1 VDGVSTGKV
10 SFEMTGP
17 DEAVAEAEGLRRARA
32 GDPDAFRQLTE
43 PYGGEL
49 RVHCYRMLG
58 SLQDA
63 EDALQETMV
72 AAWRGLAG
80 FEGRS
85 SVRTWLYRI
94 ATNRCLN
101 ARRSRSRRREL
112 PPMPE
117 LPPPTRMAEPLWVQP
132 FPDALL
138 EGVADRA
145 PGPEARYEMRES
157 MELAFITAL
166 SRLPPRQR
174 AALVLRDVLGF
185 SVPEVATMLDA
196 GAVSTKSALQR
207 ARATLARR
215 AEADARVAP
224 PPASSTAERRVVR
237 RLADA
242 IEAGDVAGVVA
253 LLADDAWLTMPPQPF
268 EYQGRGAIASFLR
281 HRFDTQAHP
290 QRVVPTR
297 ANTAPALACYFQE
310 PSADAARAYG
320 LLVLTLSGQQISA
333 LTWFADT
340 TAFASFGLPLTL
352 PTRLTSTDS
361 MRTNER

>member
-1 VDGVSTGKV
+1 VHGVSTGKV
-10 SFEMTGP
+10 FFEMTGS
-17 DEAVAEAEGLRRARA
+17 DEAVAEAEGLHRARA
-32 GDPDAFRQLTE
+32 GDADAFRQLTE
-43 PYGGEL
+43 PYGAEL

-63 EDALQETMV
+63 DDALQETMV
-72 AAWRGLAG
+72 AAWRGVAG

-112 PPMPE
+112 QPMPE
-117 LPPPTRMAEPLWVQP
+117 APPPTRMAEPLWVQP

-138 EGVADRA
+138 EGVPDRA

-185 SVPEVATMLDA
+185 SVSEVAAMLDA
-196 GAVSTKSALQR
+196 GEVSTTRALQR
-207 ARATLARR
+207 ARATVARR
-215 AEADARVAP
+215 LEGDAREP
-224 PPASSTAERRVVR
+224 PPSANSSAERRLVQ

-242 IEAGDVAGVVA
+242 IEAGDVAGVVE
-253 LLADDAWLTMPPQPF
+253 LLADDAWLAMPPQPF
-268 EYQGRGAIASFLR
+268 EYQGHAAIASFLR
-281 HRFDTQAHP
+281 HRFAAQAHP
-290 QRVVPTR
+290 QRVVATR
-297 ANTAPALACYFQE
+297 ANTGPALGCYFQDQ
-310 PSADAARAYG
+310 SVDAARAYG
-320 LLVLTLSGQQISA
+320 LLVLALSGPRISA

-340 TAFASFGLPLTL
+340 TVFASFGLPLTL
-352 PTRLTSTDS
+352 LKREQVHGLDS
-361 MRTNER
+361 